1 VKPIHLNLASRPF
14 RDYRPV
20 YAVVVIMAL
29 VTAFLALN
37 NVDTFLRYRTETKTT
52 RADIDKLGEQIAGEQ
67 RQTETLTQRL
77 KGVDIKLLASQT
89 EFANA
94 QLAERAFSWSELLD
108 RLERVLPTDVRLV
121 SVSPSFSKDGLVH
134 LSMTCITKTGEGLT
148 ATINRFNG
156 DSHFANTFPTIETV
170 NGGVGEPREYHI
182 TLGVDYRPSIARRVE

>member
-20 YAVVVIMAL
+20 YAAVVVMAL
-29 VTAFLALN
+29 LTAFLALN

-52 RADIDKLGEQIAGEQ
+52 RANSAKLEQQIADEQ
-67 RQTETLTQRL
+67 RSTATLAQRL
-77 KGVDIKLLASQT
+77 RGVDLKVLASQT

-108 RLERVLPTDVRLV
+108 RLEKVLPNDVRIQ
-121 SVSPSFSKDGLVH
+121 SVTPTFEKDGLVH

-156 DSHFANTFPTIETV
+156 DQHFANAFPTNETATA
-170 NGGVGEPREYHI
+170 GEYHFS
-182 TLGVDYRPSIARRVE
+182 LGVDYRPSVARRVE

>member
-1 VKPIHLNLASRPF
+1 MKPIHLNLASRPF

-20 YAVVVIMAL
+20 YAAVVLMAL
-29 VTAFLALN
+29 LTAFLALN

-52 RADIDKLGEQIAGEQ
+52 RANIAKLEQQIAE
-67 RQTETLTQRL
+67 EHSKSEVLAQRL
-77 KGVDIKLLASQT
+77 RGIDVKLLASQT

-108 RLERVLPTDVRLV
+108 RLEKVLPNDVRIQ
-121 SVSPSFSKDGLVH
+121 SVTPTFEKDGLVH

-156 DSHFANTFPTIETV
+156 DQHFANAFPTSETAMTSDY
-170 NGGVGEPREYHI
+170 RF
-182 TLGVDYRPSIARRVE
+182 TLGVDYRPSVARRVE

>member
-1 VKPIHLNLASRPF
+1 VKPIHLNLAARPF

-20 YAVVVIMAL
+20 YAVVVVMAL
-29 VTAFLALN
+29 LTAFLALN

-52 RADIDKLGEQIAGEQ
+52 RANIAKLEQQIADEQ
-67 RQTETLTQRL
+67 RGAETLAQRL
-77 KGVDIKLLASQT
+77 HGVDLKLLASQT

-108 RLERVLPTDVRLV
+108 RLEKVLPTDVRLQ
-121 SVSPSFSKDGLVH
+121 SVTPSFDKDGLVH

-148 ATINRFNG
+148 ATINRFNR
-156 DSHFANTFPTIETV
+156 DPSFANAFPATEAAVAT
-170 NGGVGEPREYHI
+170 EYHF

>member
-20 YAVVVIMAL
+20 YAAVVLMAL
-29 VTAFLALN
+29 LTAFLALN

-52 RADIDKLGEQIAGEQ
+52 RADIAKLDQQIAEEH
-67 RQTETLTQRL
+67 RRTETLVQRL
-77 KGVDIKLLASQT
+77 RGVDLKLLASQT

-108 RLERVLPTDVRLV
+108 RLEKVLPTDVRLQ
-121 SVSPSFSKDGLVH
+121 SVTPSFEKDGLVH
-134 LSMTCITKTGEGLT
+134 LSMTCVTKTGEGLT

-156 DSHFANTFPTIETV
+156 DPHFANAFPTSEMVTG
-170 NGGVGEPREYHI
+170 NEYLF

>member
-29 VTAFLALN
+29 LTAFLALN

-52 RADIDKLGEQIAGEQ
+52 RANIAKLEEQIADEQ
-67 RQTETLTQRL
+67 RKAGTLTQRL
-77 KGVDIKLLASQT
+77 RGVDLKLLASQT

-108 RLERVLPTDVRLV
+108 RLERVLPSDVRLQ
-121 SVSPSFSKDGLVH
+121 SVSPAFGKDGLVH
-134 LSMTCITKTGEGLT
+134 LSMTCIAKTGDGLT
-148 ATINRFNG
+148 ATINRFNA
-156 DSHFANTFPTIETV
+156 DPHFANAFPNNETL
-170 NGGVGEPREYHI
+170 NEGEHREYRI
-182 TLGVDYRPSIARRVE
+182 LLGVDYRPSIARRVE

>member
-1 VKPIHLNLASRPF
+1 VKPIHINLASRPF

-29 VTAFLALN
+29 LTAFLALN

-52 RADIDKLGEQIAGEQ
+52 RGDIAKLAQQIADEKQ
-67 RQTETLTQRL
+67 KAQTVTQRL
-77 KGVDIKLLASQT
+77 RGFDLKLLASQT
-89 EFANA
+89 EFANS

-108 RLERVLPTDVRLV
+108 QLEHVLPSDVRLQ
-121 SVSPSFSKDGLVH
+121 SVTPSFAKDGLVH
-134 LSMTCITKTGEGLT
+134 LSMTCVAKTGEGLS

-156 DSHFANTFPTIETV
+156 DPRFANAFPTSEAQN
-170 NGGVGEPREYHI
+170 NGEWHI

>member
-1 VKPIHLNLASRPF
+1 VKPIHINLASRPF

-29 VTAFLALN
+29 LTAFLALN

-52 RADIDKLGEQIAGEQ
+52 RGDIAKLEQQIADEKQ
-67 RQTETLTQRL
+67 KAQTVTQRL
-77 KGVDIKLLASQT
+77 HGFDLKLLASQT
-89 EFANA
+89 EFANS

-108 RLERVLPTDVRLV
+108 RLEHVLPSDVRLQ
-121 SVSPSFSKDGLVH
+121 SVTPTFAKDGLVH
-134 LSMTCITKTGEGLT
+134 LSMTCIAKTGEGLS

-156 DSHFANTFPTIETV
+156 DPHFANAFPTSEAQN
-170 NGGVGEPREYHI
+170 NGEWHI

>member
-1 VKPIHLNLASRPF
+1 MKPIHLNLASRPF

-20 YAVVVIMAL
+20 YAVVVVLAL
-29 VTAFLALN
+29 LTAFLALN

-52 RADIDKLGEQIAGEQ
+52 RANIDRLEQQIADEQ
-67 RQTETLTQRL
+67 HKADTLSQRL
-77 KGVDIKLLASQT
+77 KGVDLKLLASQT

-108 RLERVLPTDVRLV
+108 RLERVLPPDVRLQ
-121 SVSPSFSKDGLVH
+121 SVTPSFAKDGLVH
-134 LSMTCITKTGEGLT
+134 LSMTCMAKTGDGLT

-156 DSHFANTFPTIETV
+156 DQRFANAFPTNQTV
-170 NGGVGEPREYHI
+170 GAGEYRI

>member
-1 VKPIHLNLASRPF
+1 VKPIHLNLAARPF

-20 YAVVVIMAL
+20 YAAVVIMAVL
-29 VTAFLALN
+29 TAFLALN

-52 RADIDKLGEQIAGEQ
+52 RANIAKLELQIADEQ
-67 RQTETLTQRL
+67 RRTETFAQRL
-77 KGVDIKLLASQT
+77 RVVDLKQLASQT

-108 RLERVLPTDVRLV
+108 RLEKVLPTDVRLQ
-121 SVSPSFSKDGLVH
+121 SVAPSFDKDGLVH

-156 DSHFANTFPTIETV
+156 DPHFANAFPTSETMI
-170 NGGVGEPREYHI
+170 GTGTEYHF

>member
-20 YAVVVIMAL
+20 YAAVVLMAL
-29 VTAFLALN
+29 LTAFLALN

-52 RADIDKLGEQIAGEQ
+52 RANIAKLEQQVAEEHSKSEVLAQ
-67 RQTETLTQRL
+67 KLRS
-77 KGVDIKLLASQT
+77 VDLKLLASQT

-108 RLERVLPTDVRLV
+108 RLEKVLPNDVRIQ
-121 SVSPSFSKDGLVH
+121 SVTPAFEKDGLVH

-156 DSHFANTFPTIETV
+156 DQHFANAFPTSETAMA
-170 NGGVGEPREYHI
+170 GDYRFS
-182 TLGVDYRPSIARRVE
+182 LGVDYRPSVARRVE

>member
-1 VKPIHLNLASRPF
+1 MKPIHLNLASRPF

-20 YAVVVIMAL
+20 YAAVVIMAL
-29 VTAFLALN
+29 LTAFLALN

-52 RADIDKLGEQIAGEQ
+52 RANIAKLEQQIADEQ
-67 RQTETLTQRL
+67 RRTESFAQRL
-77 KGVDIKLLASQT
+77 RGVDLKLLASQT

-108 RLERVLPTDVRLV
+108 RLERVLPADVRLL
-121 SVSPSFSKDGLVH
+121 SVAPSFEKDGLVH
-134 LSMTCITKTGEGLT
+134 LSMTCIAKTGEGLT

-156 DSHFANTFPTIETV
+156 DQHFANAFPASETL
-170 NGGVGEPREYHI
+170 NGTEYHF